1 VVRTPQWA
9 DSARPR
15 IAVVHGHTS
24 PAGLEIQRSI
34 GDVCVPIWV
43 VDSTDPV
50 LDAPSPQ
57 RMLQRFGPVVDIA
70 NLTMQQAADAVGQHR
85 PDGIMAFADRQLGTA
100 SWLAQ
105 ELSLV
110 FDTPAVI
117 ERTVDKPLQR
127 AALRD
132 GGVPVPAWWTLGAGA
147 PSDEVDRIL
156 AEATFPVVL
165 KPRRGTTSSYTYLAT
180 NARSLLSTLSDP
192 GNEVLT
198 ADYIVEEF
206 IPGTSREI
214 GSDIADFVS
223 VESIVSRGIIS
234 HLAIC
239 GKFTLEAPFRGTGGF
254 TPVDLPPE
262 EIADILDV
270 TTRSLGAL
278 GITTGCTH
286 TEVKL
291 TPEGARVVEVNGR
304 IGGNIPTFLQGS
316 TGVSVPHLAVD
327 VALDRTIAQRGL
339 LPCDHITFRVHGQP
353 PMWATRFVDIEGLD
367 LVAKM
372 PGVEDVALRQS
383 LNTPVNWRSGAAYLI
398 YLVTAR
404 ANDHEEMLALRSRI
418 LSAIRVTFK

>member
-1 VVRTPQWA
+1 MSVRGRA
-9 DSARPR
+9 EDARPR

-24 PAGLEIQRSI
+24 PAGLEIQRAI

-50 LDAPSPQ
+50 IDAPPPE
-57 RMLQRFGPVVDIA
+57 RMLRRFGPVVDIA
-70 NLTMQQAADAVGQHR
+70 HLSMREAAEAVKPHG
-85 PDGIMAFADRQLGTA
+85 PDGIMAFADRQLKTA

-110 FDTPAVI
+110 FDAPAVI

-132 GGVPVPAWWTLGAGA
+132 GGVSVPAWWTLAAGA
-147 PSDEVDRIL
+147 PRNDVDRIVS
-156 AEATFPVVL
+156 EATFPLVL
-165 KPRRGTTSSYTYLAT
+165 KPQRGTTSSYTYFADS
-180 NARSLLSTLSDP
+180 ARSLLAILSDP
-192 GNEVLT
+192 ENEVLGS
-198 ADYIVEEF
+198 DYIVEEF
-206 IPGTSREI
+206 IPGTSREV

-239 GKFTLEAPFRGTGGF
+239 GKFTLEPPFRGTGGF
-254 TPVDLPPE
+254 TPVDLPTE
-262 EIADILDV
+262 EITDILDV

-286 TEVKL
+286 TEIML
-291 TPEGARVVEVNGR
+291 TPKGARVVEVNGR
-304 IGGNIPTFLQGS
+304 IGGNIPTFIQGS
-316 TGVSVPHLAVD
+316 TGVSLPHLAVD
-327 VALDRTIAQRGL
+327 IALGRPVVRQGL

-353 PMWATRFVDIEGLD
+353 PMWANQFVDIEGLD
-367 LVAKM
+367 VVARM
-372 PGVEDVALRQS
+372 PGVEEAALRQS
-383 LNTPVNWRSGAAYLI
+383 LNTPVNWRSGAGYLI

-404 ANDHEEMLALRSRI
+404 ADNHREMLALRSRI
-418 LSAIRVTFK
+418 LSTVTTTFK